1 MQWMPKLVAFGLL
14 SFLLASFSEA
24 KEYQWGLFAPNNLQE
39 ESKKWE
45 ELSKFIFNEKGDS
58 VQFAAFPSEQELEKA
73 VSAHQID
80 LAILRPH
87 EFAALKTN
95 GQLQVIG
102 TFVFNGQTHHFS
114 HFVVGEKS
122 SARKISDLKGKRL
135 GLGKPSSASSYK
147 IPMAEL
153 KRLGIKPAKFF
164 KSVREGL
171 SHSDLELGVVR
182 GELDVA
188 SNSSINRESLI
199 KDGKLKS
206 SDTRII
212 WTSEPIANEMLVGD
226 AQLLASAQGKKVM
239 ERVKLL
245 FNEQVVSSQKQ
256 ILPSPWTRLAPVPE
270 SGGDHA
276 EKTPQ

>member
-114 HFVVGEKS
+114 HFVVGEKVQQ
-122 SARKISDLKGKRL
+122 
-135 GLGKPSSASSYK
+135 
-147 IPMAEL
+147 E
-153 KRLGIKPAKFF
+153 
-164 KSVREGL
+164 KS
-171 SHSDLELGVVR
+171 
-182 GELDVA
+182 
-188 SNSSINRESLI
+188 
-199 KDGKLKS
+199 
-206 SDTRII
+206 RI
-212 WTSEPIANEMLVGD
+212 
-226 AQLLASAQGKKVM
+226 
-239 ERVKLL
+239 
-245 FNEQVVSSQKQ
+245 
-256 ILPSPWTRLAPVPE
+256 
-270 SGGDHA
+270 
-276 EKTPQ
+276 